1 MSDKCIGN
9 EKGEL
14 SLKYKVLLGALALT
28 VIVGLGSAAY
38 GASDNTD
45 NKTNVLLLK
54 PRGIFILDPFTY
66 KSTLVTVTRSESE
79 NESDPGL
86 DTDTLLAEIYVLS
99 AMIPYRAALRS
110 PYRPALRY
118 TYRPALRLPFRPP
131 LILR

>member
-1 MSDKCIGN
+1 MKNVWLRNKKSKLNLNSKI
-9 EKGEL
+9 
-14 SLKYKVLLGALALT
+14 LLGALALA

-54 PRGIFILDPFTY
+54 PMGIFDPFTL
-66 KSTLVTVTRSESE
+66 KSTRVNVTRSESE

-86 DTDTLLAEIYVLS
+86 DILLAEMKYVS
-99 AMIPYRAALRS
+99 PAIRI
-110 PYRPALRY
+110 PYRPALRS
-118 TYRPALRLPFRPP
+118 PFRPP